1 MKHHLKHIRKGTPIT
16 VEIHKPHNRFGNEK
30 KALPDNAGAYYKAHR
45 KKEEEPLPN
54 QPGKSFSPTKPY
66 RNQRHGG
73 RYHSPLHVRGLT
85 GHNRLYT
92 ALPIMGWEG
101 LLH

>member
-1 MKHHLKHIRKGTPIT
+1 MQVPTIKHT
-16 VEIHKPHNRFGNEK
+16 EK
-30 KALPDNAGAYYKAHR
+30 E
-45 KKEEEPLPN
+45 EEEPLPN

>member
-45 KKEEEPLPN
+45 K
-54 QPGKSFSPTKPY
+54 
-66 RNQRHGG
+66 RRG
-73 RYHSPLHVRGLT
+73 R
-85 GHNRLYT
+85 T
-92 ALPIMGWEG
+92 AA
-101 LLH
+101 